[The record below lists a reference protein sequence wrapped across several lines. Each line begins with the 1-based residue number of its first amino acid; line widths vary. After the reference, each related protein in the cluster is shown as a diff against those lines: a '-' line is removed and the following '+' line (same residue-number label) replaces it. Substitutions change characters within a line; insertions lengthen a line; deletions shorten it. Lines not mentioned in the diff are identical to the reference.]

1 MKPASS
7 KLTSASQIAI
17 ARRDGSPASWLP
29 ERQCHDASDGPPV
42 VVLAVGFDPAILKVQ
57 RSSHAS
63 RGYVVAAAES
73 IKEAITCIHELD
85 FDVVL
90 LGHRLSVEDQQRLT
104 FLVRSSGCRVPVI
117 CVTSSSGQ
125 SDNSSEGNIEST
137 PETLLIGIAE
147 ALAELAGKSPKADTA
162 RQPRSAETML

>member
-7 KLTSASQIAI
+7 KLTSASQTTI

-29 ERQCHDASDGPPV
+29 EQQCHHVSDSQPV
-42 VVLAVGFDPAILKVQ
+42 VVLAVGFDPTLLKAQ
-57 RSSHAS
+57 RSTQAS
-63 RGYVVAAAES
+63 RDYVIAAAES
-73 IKEAITCIHELD
+73 IKDAITCIHELN

-90 LGHRLSVEDQQRLT
+90 LGQRLSVEDQQRLT

-117 CVTSSSGQ
+117 CVTRSSGPTG
-125 SDNSSEGNIEST
+125 NSSNGNIEST

-147 ALAELAGKSPKADTA
+147 TLAEIAGKSPKADTA